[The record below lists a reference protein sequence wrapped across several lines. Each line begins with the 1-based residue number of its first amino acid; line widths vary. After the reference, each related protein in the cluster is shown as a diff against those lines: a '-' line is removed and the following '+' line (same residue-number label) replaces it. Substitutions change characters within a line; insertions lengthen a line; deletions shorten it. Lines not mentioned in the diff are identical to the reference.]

1 MLRALIAA
9 AFLATAIG
17 CAGPPRPNI
26 VVILTDDAGYSD
38 PGCYGG
44 EMATPNIDALARGGI
59 RFSKFYTNARC
70 SPTRASLLT
79 GMYPHRVGVGE
90 LCGRKNNTPFPG
102 YKRNM
107 AGDVVTLA
115 EALRG
120 AGYHTL
126 MAGKWHLGGS
136 RQRDAA
142 YRPRARG
149 FDRHFGKL
157 GGGSSYFESSNYLL
171 DDAPYIHASGDFY
184 ATRATADHAVRF
196 LREARARDRRPVFL
210 YVAYNAPHT
219 PHEVPAADLE
229 KQAHLYEGGEWEAIR
244 RARYERLL
252 REELIDERWAYSPLS
267 PALQERFQGRV
278 WAVHQMRKIAAMSSV
293 VDEGV
298 GQIVGALRELG
309 ELDNTLIVYLS
320 DNGPDGF
327 HAQVGAAPLTGAKRF
342 LTEGGTTTHLILH
355 WPGGIRD
362 PGRIERRPGHVIDLM
377 PTFLELAGAPMPE
390 GQRLDGKSL
399 VPVIEGKP
407 FEGHEMLFW
416 ELYSQQAAIEDA
428 RWKYLLDADGRARLY
443 DLDSDPAETVDLAQR
458 HPEKL
463 QSLVEKYQLWADANN
478 VMPPGEVDAW
488 RKAKRKATLQKKAK
502 QKSRRNKT

>member
-1 MLRALIAA
+1 MWRALIAA
-9 AFLATAIG
+9 ALLVTATG
-17 CAGPPRPNI
+17 CGGPPRPNI

-44 EMATPNIDALARGGI
+44 EMSTPNIDALARGGI

-70 SPTRASLLT
+70 SPTRASLMT

-90 LCGRKNNTPFPG
+90 LCGRTNRTPFPG
-102 YKRNM
+102 YKGRM
-107 AGDVVTLA
+107 ARDVVTVA

-126 MAGKWHLGGS
+126 MAGKWHLGGGRKEAS
-136 RQRDAA
+136 A

-157 GGGSSYFESSNYLL
+157 GGGSSYFEFGNYRL
-171 DDAPYIHASGDFY
+171 DDAPYVHDASDSFY
-184 ATRATADHAVRF
+184 ATRATSDHAVRF
-196 LREARARDRRPVFL
+196 VREARARDRRPFFL
-210 YVAYNAPHT
+210 YVAYNAPHA
-219 PHEVPAADLE
+219 PHEVPETDLE
-229 KQAHLYEGGEWEAIR
+229 EQAHLYEGGVWEAVR
-244 RARYERLL
+244 RSRYEGLL
-252 REELIDERWAYSPLS
+252 REGLIDERWVYKPLS
-267 PALQERFQGRV
+267 PGHQQRYRGRV
-278 WAVHQMRKIAAMSSV
+278 WAIRQMRTIAAMSSV

-298 GQIVGALRELG
+298 GRIVEALRDLG

-342 LTEGGTTTHLILH
+342 LTEGGTSTHLILH
-355 WPGGIRD
+355 WPDGILR

-377 PTFLELAGAPMPE
+377 PTFLELAGAPVPE

-416 ELYSQQAAIEDA
+416 ELYSQQAAIEDG
-428 RWKYLLDADGRARLY
+428 RWKYLLDDGGRSRLY
-443 DLDSDPAETVDLAQR
+443 DLQADPAETVDLAAK

-463 QSLVEKYQLWADANN
+463 HALVEKYQLWADANN
-478 VMPPGEVDAW
+478 VMPPGEVEAW
-488 RKAKRKATLQKKAK
+488 RKANLQERAKPKK
-502 QKSRRNKT
+502 RRNKT